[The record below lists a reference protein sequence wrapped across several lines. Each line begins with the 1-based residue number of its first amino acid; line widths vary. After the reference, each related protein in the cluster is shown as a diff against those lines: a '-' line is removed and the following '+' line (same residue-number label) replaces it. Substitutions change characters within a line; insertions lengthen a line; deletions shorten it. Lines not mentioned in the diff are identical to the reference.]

1 MAPHKSKPLL
11 LVDVDGVLNPYAAES
26 CPEGYREYSFFPGE
40 EPVWLCE
47 LHGRW
52 LSDLASV
59 FDLVW
64 ATGWGAQAHLH
75 ISPVLR
81 LPRFPAIELP
91 VGPFDPAEKVPAV
104 DAYVGDRPLAWI
116 DDMLTSEAQLWAAK
130 RAAPTLLVP
139 VDPAV
144 GLSERIVN
152 DLRRW
157 AARLT

>member
-1 MAPHKSKPLL
+1 
-11 LVDVDGVLNPYAAES
+11 
-26 CPEGYREYSFFPGE
+26 
-40 EPVWLCE
+40 
-47 LHGRW
+47 
-52 LSDLASV
+52 
-59 FDLVW
+59 
-64 ATGWGAQAHLH
+64 
-75 ISPVLR
+75 
-81 LPRFPAIELP
+81 
-91 VGPFDPAEKVPAV
+91 VPAV

-139 VDPAV
+139 VDPAA